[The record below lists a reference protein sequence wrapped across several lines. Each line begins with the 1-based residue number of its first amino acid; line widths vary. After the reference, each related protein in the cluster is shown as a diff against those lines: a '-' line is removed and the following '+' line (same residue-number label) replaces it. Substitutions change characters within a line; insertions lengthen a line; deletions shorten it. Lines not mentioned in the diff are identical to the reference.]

1 MWCQPPWSEKELL
14 HKAKEAEKNKLG
26 REPGAKFHEHETS
39 PGGSCP
45 YPPVDWRTI
54 ETATSRTGARFI
66 QETIYPKESILAPY
80 MAFARSVCESSDTH
94 LIGAIL
100 PVVGAL
106 LARRVYIRW
115 PQRNIYPNLFNL
127 LIGPAGQR
135 KTDAVKLAAKIAW
148 SCLPGAAFLKKH
160 LSTEALFEEYSED
173 SGGLPDKLL
182 LVDGANIIL
191 ASWSKT
197 DYGARVAAEFLDL
210 YDCGPLSESFMRNK
224 NRNSGAGRMIPETST
239 NIVLAGTFNVA
250 MFPLEQIKQGIQRRF
265 ML

>member
-1 MWCQPPWSEKELL
+1 MCAGGEGWSAPSLYCWSVCGALANFRTIYPTFGSTTKLQHIHKRCQPPWSEKELL

-115 PQRNIYPNLFNL
+115 PQRNIYP
-127 LIGPAGQR
+127 
-135 KTDAVKLAAKIAW
+135 
-148 SCLPGAAFLKKH
+148 
-160 LSTEALFEEYSED
+160 
-173 SGGLPDKLL
+173 
-182 LVDGANIIL
+182 
-191 ASWSKT
+191 
-197 DYGARVAAEFLDL
+197 
-210 YDCGPLSESFMRNK
+210 
-224 NRNSGAGRMIPETST
+224 TSS
-239 NIVLAGTFNVA
+239 ICS
-250 MFPLEQIKQGIQRRF
+250 
-265 ML
+265 